1 MSEVREGFCEG
12 DGGFDL
18 ALADKKEQ
26 VGGGN

>member
-26 VGGGN
+26 VGGN